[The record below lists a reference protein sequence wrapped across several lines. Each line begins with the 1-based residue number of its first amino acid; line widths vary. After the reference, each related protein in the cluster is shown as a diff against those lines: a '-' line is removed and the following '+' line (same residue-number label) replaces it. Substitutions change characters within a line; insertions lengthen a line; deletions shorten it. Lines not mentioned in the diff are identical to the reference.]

1 MGYSVKTVTELV
13 DLHFPQARDDVGA
26 YVIEAL
32 PPMGARVRLPIHD
45 RFIRPGGSVSGPTM
59 FKLADL
65 AVYIALI
72 SERGEAAIEA
82 VTSSMTI
89 NFLSRPEP
97 TDLVCDANL
106 LRLGRRLAVAEAR
119 LTSVGQDALVGHA
132 TGTYALPQH
141 GVK

>member
-1 MGYSVKTVTELV
+1 MGLSIKTATELV
-13 DLHFPQARDDVGA
+13 DLHFPQARADVGA

-32 PPMGARVRLPIHD
+32 PTMGARVRLPID
-45 RFIRPGGSVSGPTM
+45 ERFIRPGGSVSGPTM

-72 SERGEAAIEA
+72 GERGEAAIEA

-97 TDLVCDANL
+97 TDLVCDVNL

-119 LTSVGQDALVGHA
+119 LASVDREELVGHA
-132 TGTYALPQH
+132 TCTYALPRE
-141 GVK
+141 